1 MQAAQKWLRHLFPK
15 AIFDFFLFVLMHGEF
30 VYKMPG
36 TSFKLRERRESAENS
51 DVLKSNYLIQLLIW
65 NIAFSGDVLC
75 FYLFQFALLFLLATI
90 PLTVYKFV
98 MYSTV
103 FLN

>member
-15 AIFDFFLFVLMHGEF
+15 AIFDFFLFVLMHREF

-65 NIAFSGDVLC
+65 NIAFSG
-75 FYLFQFALLFLLATI
+75 FFLFQFALLFLLATI

>member
-1 MQAAQKWLRHLFPK
+1 MAPTFVPSGY
-15 AIFDFFLFVLMHGEF
+15 FDFFLFVLMHCEF

-51 DVLKSNYLIQLLIW
+51 DILKSNYLIELLIW
-65 NIAFSGDVLC
+65 NIAFFGDVLC
-75 FYLFQFALLFLLATI
+75 FYFFQFALLFLLVTT

>member
-15 AIFDFFLFVLMHGEF
+15 AIFDFFLFVLMHREF

-51 DVLKSNYLIQLLIW
+51 DILK
-65 NIAFSGDVLC
+65 
-75 FYLFQFALLFLLATI
+75 
-90 PLTVYKFV
+90 
-98 MYSTV
+98 
-103 FLN
+103 

>member
-1 MQAAQKWLRHLFPK
+1 
-15 AIFDFFLFVLMHGEF
+15 MHCEF

-36 TSFKLRERRESAENS
+36 ISFKLRERRESAENS
-51 DVLKSNYLIQLLIW
+51 DILKSNYLIQLPIW
-65 NIAFSGDVLC
+65 NIAFLERYS
-75 FYLFQFALLFLLATI
+75 LFLFVPICVAFPLSYY

-98 MYSTV
+98 MHSTV

>member
-1 MQAAQKWLRHLFPK
+1 
-15 AIFDFFLFVLMHGEF
+15 MHCEF

-51 DVLKSNYLIQLLIW
+51 DILKSNYLIELLIW
-65 NIAFSGDVLC
+65 NIAFFGDVLC
-75 FYLFQFALLFLLATI
+75 FYLFQFALLFLLVTT